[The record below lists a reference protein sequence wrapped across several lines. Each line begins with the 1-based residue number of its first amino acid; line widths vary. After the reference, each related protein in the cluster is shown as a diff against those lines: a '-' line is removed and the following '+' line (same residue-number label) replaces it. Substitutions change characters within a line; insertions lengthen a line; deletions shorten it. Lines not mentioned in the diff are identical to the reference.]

1 MSKEIITEYL
11 MKFDYDFT
19 ENGNH
24 IIVKQDFNL
33 KIYIDLSDHGKIKIK
48 DKLDSLNF
56 LSWPFSMSIKGT
68 MIYNFISSFV
78 VFILFL
84 AVRNS
89 INNYV
94 LTLVVIFSAFWNLYW
109 LIYYLNKSDSLKK
122 EIKDLVK

>member
-1 MSKEIITEYL
+1 MNKEIIIEYL
-11 MKFDYDFT
+11 RKFDYDFT
-19 ENGNH
+19 EKGNH

-33 KIYIDLSDHGKIKIK
+33 KIYIDLSDDGKIKIK

-68 MIYNFISSFV
+68 MTYNFISSFI
-78 VFILFL
+78 VFVLFL
-84 AVRNS
+84 ALRNS

-109 LIYYLNKSDSLKK
+109 LIYYLNKSDSLKM
-122 EIKDLVK
+122 EIKNLTK